1 MKTIVLRTL
10 AISALAPLTLVLWVI
25 GIIATAILT
34 TTGILEQEAMFVGVF
49 GSAFIA
55 GIGFVGICFVSL
67 IVSILLSLQP
77 KGTEFRLNIL
87 TAVFVIC
94 GALSWAASLFLIVS
108 FIF

>member
-34 TTGILEQEAMFVGVF
+34 TTGILDQEAMFVGVF
-49 GSAFIA
+49 GGAFIA
-55 GIGFVGICFVSL
+55 GIAFAVICFVSL
-67 IVSILLSLQP
+67 IVTLLLSLQP
-77 KGTEFRLNIL
+77 NPTDVALDIL